1 VRSLILNSTFITTA
15 TNVLMEAGTYAWNA
29 IERAKAVPTGLDLVP
44 LLGLGGRGLSLLD
57 TYLRELSNRI
67 H

>member
-1 VRSLILNSTFITTA
+1 
-15 TNVLMEAGTYAWNA
+15 MEAGTYAWNA

-57 TYLRELSNRI
+57 TYLRELNNRI